1 MRIDPRLRHIAL
13 AALLLTT
20 GWTMLAQGPQD
31 RDHDGPPGQAKKHDQ
46 GDKGMPPGQ
55 AKKYGDSDR
64 AMPPGQ
70 AKKYFRDENRGNFYR
85 YYHQD
90 TDRWRGRNRPMF
102 VPGQVIAPGYAMR
115 VVPRSVWVNVVAAPP
130 AGYQYGYYGGYVV
143 AYNPT
148 TRIIADVLD
157 LVDASRGR

>member
-1 MRIDPRLRHIAL
+1 MRIDPRLRKVAL
-13 AALLLTT
+13 GALLLTM
-20 GWTMLAQGPQD
+20 GWTLQAQGPQD
-31 RDHDGPPGQAKKHDQ
+31 RDHDGPPGQAKKQDK

-55 AKKYGDSDR
+55 AKKYGYSDR

-70 AKKYFRDENRGNFYR
+70 AKKYFRDENRANFYS

-90 TDRWRGRNRPMF
+90 TDRWRSRRRPAF

-115 VVPRSVWVNVVAAPP
+115 AVPRSVWVNVVAPPP